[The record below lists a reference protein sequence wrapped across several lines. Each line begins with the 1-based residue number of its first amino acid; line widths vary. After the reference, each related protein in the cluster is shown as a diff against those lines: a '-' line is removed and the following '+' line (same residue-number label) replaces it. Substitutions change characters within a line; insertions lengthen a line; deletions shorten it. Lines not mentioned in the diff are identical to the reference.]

1 MANKIS
7 RLATVSEKAFVKEN
21 VSIWDF
27 SKVREGASIGSNTI
41 IGDFVYIDINVKVG
55 KNCKIQ
61 NASMLYDPCVLH
73 DGVFI
78 GPGVVLTNDHNP
90 RAILPTGK
98 KKVSLDWEKA
108 GVEILSGASIGAN
121 SVCIAPI
128 KIGRWSMIGAGSVI
142 TKDVPDFAII
152 VGNPGRQIGWVGK
165 AGKKLVVIDD
175 FLFVC
180 PVTKEKYQLNN
191 GILKELENK

>member
-1 MANKIS
+1 
-7 RLATVSEKAFVKEN
+7 
-21 VSIWDF
+21 
-27 SKVREGASIGSNTI
+27 
-41 IGDFVYIDINVKVG
+41 
-55 KNCKIQ
+55 
-61 NASMLYDPCVLH
+61 
-73 DGVFI
+73 
-78 GPGVVLTNDHNP
+78 
-90 RAILPTGK
+90 
-98 KKVSLDWEKA
+98 
-108 GVEILSGASIGAN
+108 
-121 SVCIAPI
+121 
-128 KIGRWSMIGAGSVI
+128 MIGAGSVI

>member
-1 MANKIS
+1 
-7 RLATVSEKAFVKEN
+7 
-21 VSIWDF
+21 
-27 SKVREGASIGSNTI
+27 
-41 IGDFVYIDINVKVG
+41 
-55 KNCKIQ
+55 
-61 NASMLYDPCVLH
+61 MLYDPCVLH

-90 RAILPTGK
+90 RAILPTGE
-98 KKVSLDWEKA
+98 KKVSLDWEKV

-121 SVCIAPI
+121 SVCIAPV

-152 VGNPGRQIGWVGK
+152 VGNPGSQIGWVGK
-165 AGKKLVVIDD
+165 AGKKLDVIDD
-175 FLFVC
+175 LLFAC

>member
-7 RLATVSEKAFVKEN
+7 RLATVSEKAIVKEN

-41 IGDFVYIDINVKVG
+41 IGDYVYIDINVKVG

-61 NASMLYDPCVLH
+61 NASMLYDPCILH

-98 KKVSLDWEKA
+98 KKVSLDWEKV

-121 SVCIAPI
+121 SVCIAPV

-152 VGNPGRQIGWVGK
+152 VGNPGSQIGWVGK
-165 AGKKLVVIDD
+165 AGKKLDAIDD
-175 FLFVC
+175 FLFAC

>member
-7 RLATVSEKAFVKEN
+7 KLATVSKNALIGEN
-21 VSIWDF
+21 VFIWDF
-27 SKVREGASIGSNTI
+27 SKVRENASIGSDTI
-41 IGDFVYIDINVKVG
+41 IGDYVYIDVNVKIG

-90 RAILPTGK
+90 RAILPTGE
-98 KKVSLDWEKA
+98 KKVSLDWEKV

-152 VGNPGRQIGWVGK
+152 VGNPGRQIGWAGK
-165 AGKKLVVIDD
+165 AGKKLDVIDD
-175 FLFVC
+175 FLFAC
-180 PVTKEKYQLNN
+180 PVTKETYQLNN

>member
-7 RLATVSEKAFVKEN
+7 RLATVSKNAVIGEN

-27 SKVREGASIGSNTI
+27 SKVREDASIGSNTI
-41 IGDFVYIDINVKVG
+41 IGDHVYIDVNVKVG

-78 GPGVVLTNDHNP
+78 GPGVVLTNDLNP
-90 RAILPTGK
+90 RAILPTGEK
-98 KKVSLDWEKA
+98 KFSFDWEKV

-142 TKDVPDFAII
+142 TKNVPDFAII
-152 VGNPGRQIGWVGK
+152 VGNPGRQIGWAGK
-165 AGKKLVVIDD
+165 AGIKLDLIDTS
-175 FLFVC
+175 LFVC
-180 PVTKEKYQLNN
+180 PITKEKYQLKN
-191 GILKELENK
+191 GILEELENK

>member
-7 RLATVSEKAFVKEN
+7 RLATVSEKAIVKEN

-41 IGDFVYIDINVKVG
+41 IGDYVYIDINVKVG

-90 RAILPTGK
+90 RAILPTGE
-98 KKVSLDWEKA
+98 KKVSLDWEKV

-121 SVCIAPI
+121 SVCIAPV
-128 KIGRWSMIGAGSVI
+128 KIGRWSMIG
-142 TKDVPDFAII
+142 
-152 VGNPGRQIGWVGK
+152 K
-165 AGKKLVVIDD
+165 AGKKLDVIDD
-175 FLFVC
+175 LLFAC

>member
-7 RLATVSEKAFVKEN
+7 RLATVSEKAIVKEN

-41 IGDFVYIDINVKVG
+41 IGDYVYIDINVKVG

-90 RAILPTGK
+90 RAILPTGE
-98 KKVSLDWEKA
+98 KKVSLDWEKV

-121 SVCIAPI
+121 SVCIAPV

-142 TKDVPDFAII
+142 
-152 VGNPGRQIGWVGK
+152 VGNPGSQIGWVGK
-165 AGKKLVVIDD
+165 AGKKLDVIDD
-175 FLFVC
+175 LLFAC